1 MISILKPE
9 MEGLR
14 NGLAAALGA
23 VKQLLGELGHGAA

>member
-14 NGLAAALGA
+14 NGLAAALNS
-23 VKQLLGELGHGAA
+23 VTRILGTDKI